1 MSMGSYCMVVCQ
13 GWPYQT
19 MIALRAAVAAALLL
33 IAGAIGSAP
42 AHATSVL
49 PAVAGFGVGTPA
61 GRGGKVYRVTNLDAS
76 GAGSLKECLAAEG
89 PRVCVF
95 EVSGTIYLTSDL
107 HIWNPNITIAG
118 QTAPSPGIML
128 RGAALNINASDVL
141 VQHIRIRV
149 GDDAAGP
156 DPSNRDALKIES
168 TTGIENIVVDHCSLS
183 WAVDETLTLWDRWDN
198 VTLTNNI
205 ISEGLRHSLKATGES
220 AGYGLLVGPT
230 DGRVTITG
238 NLLAHII
245 ERNPLSRGKQMV
257 FVNNVV
263 YNRANMD
270 VDLQSA
276 DGRVTSNSVVGN
288 VFIRGPDYSRS
299 ENKPV
304 LLRTDPTLGVP
315 RGSKVY
321 LADNAAV
328 EGSSS
333 DVWAVVS
340 TNTSTSLGSYKASAP
355 PTWPAGL
362 TVLPTQNNAVLNKV
376 LNFAGARPAD
386 RDSVDRRVVQS
397 VRDRTGRII
406 NCVSANGTARCNMN
420 AGGWPTLAQNRRAL
434 TIPSDPNT
442 VTASGYTKL
451 EVWLHQKAA
460 EVEGRPL
467 PPVVTAD

>member
-1 MSMGSYCMVVCQ
+1 MSMGTYCMVVRH
-13 GWPYQT
+13 GWSYQA
-19 MIALRAAVAAALLL
+19 MMALRAAMTAALLL
-33 IAGAIGSAP
+33 IACAIGSAP
-42 AHATSVL
+42 AHARSVI
-49 PAVAGFGVGTPA
+49 PGAAGFGTGTPA
-61 GRGGKVYRVTNLDAS
+61 GRGGKVYRVTNLNTA
-76 GAGSLKECLAAEG
+76 GAGSLKECVAAAG

-95 EVSGTIYLTSDL
+95 EVSGTIRLTDDL

-149 GDDAAGP
+149 GDDANGP
-156 DPSNRDALKIES
+156 DPGNRDALKIES
-168 TTGIENIVVDHCSLS
+168 TTGIRNIVVDHCSLS
-183 WAVDETLTLWDRWDN
+183 WAIDETLTLWDRWDN

-205 ISEGLRHSLKATGES
+205 IAEGLRNSIMTTGDD

-230 DGRVTITG
+230 DGRVSIVG
-238 NLLAHII
+238 NLLAHIAA
-245 ERNPLSRGKQMV
+245 RNPLSRGKQMV

-263 YNRANMD
+263 YNRANVD
-270 VDLQSA
+270 VDLQSE
-276 DGRVTSNSVVGN
+276 DGRVTNNSLVGN
-288 VFIRGPDYSRS
+288 VFIRGPDYSHPD
-299 ENKPV
+299 NKPV
-304 LLRTDPTLGVP
+304 LLRTDSMLGVP
-315 RGSKVY
+315 LGSKVY
-321 LADNAAV
+321 VADNAAV
-328 EGSSS
+328 EGSST

-355 PTWPAGL
+355 PTWPPGVIA
-362 TVLPTQNNAVLNKV
+362 LPTQNNAVLNKV

-406 NCVSANGTARCNMN
+406 NCVAANGTARCTMN

-434 TIPSDPNT
+434 TIPSDPNA

-467 PPVVTAD
+467 PPVVAVN

>member
-1 MSMGSYCMVVCQ
+1 MVAGM

-19 MIALRAAVAAALLL
+19 TMALRAAMAGLLLL

-42 AHATSVL
+42 AHAIPVI
-49 PAVAGFGVGTPA
+49 PGVAGFGVETPA
-61 GRGGKVYRVTNLDAS
+61 GRGGEVYRVTNLNAS
-76 GAGSLKECLAAEG
+76 GPGSLKECVAAEG

-95 EVSGTIYLTSDL
+95 EVSGTIRLTEDL
-107 HIWNPNITIAG
+107 HIWNPKITIAG

-128 RGAALNINASDVL
+128 RGATLSINASDVL
-141 VQHIRIRV
+141 IQHIRIRV
-149 GDDAAGP
+149 GDDATGP
-156 DPSNRDALKIES
+156 DPGNRDALQVES
-168 TTGIENIVVDHCSLS
+168 LTGIRNIVVDHCSLS
-183 WAVDETLTLWDRWDN
+183 WAIDETLTLWRLWDN

-205 ISEGLRHSLKATGES
+205 LSEGLYDSIKSNGNPG
-220 AGYGLLVGPT
+220 GYGLLVSAH
-230 DGRVTITG
+230 DGRVSVVG
-238 NLLAHII
+238 NLLAHMA

-263 YNRANMD
+263 YNRAHMD
-270 VDLQSA
+270 VDLQSE
-276 DGRVTSNSVVGN
+276 DGLVTNSSIVGN

-304 LLRTDPTLGVP
+304 LLRTDRTLGVP
-315 RGSKVY
+315 PGGKVY

-328 EGSSS
+328 ERSST

-340 TNTSTSLGSYKASAP
+340 TNTSTSLSSYKASVP

-362 TVLPTQNNAVLNKV
+362 TALPTQSNTVLNKV

-397 VRDRTGRII
+397 VRDRTGNII
-406 NCVSANGTARCNMN
+406 NCVSANGTARCNLN

-434 TIPSDPNT
+434 TIPSDPNA

-460 EVEGRPL
+460 EVEGRPS
-467 PPVVTAD
+467 PPAEIAAR